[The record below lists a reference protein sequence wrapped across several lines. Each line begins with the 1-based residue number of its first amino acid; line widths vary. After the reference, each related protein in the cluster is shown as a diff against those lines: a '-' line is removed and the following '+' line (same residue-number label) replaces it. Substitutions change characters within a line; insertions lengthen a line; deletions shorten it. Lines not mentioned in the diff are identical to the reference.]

1 MPTIIED
8 ALAFDFPPDWQVTK
22 YDQQAD
28 DSADELAGFD
38 RRITQSAGVKH
49 VRGMDIVCRL
59 PGNLPS
65 LQLIE
70 VKDDRLRAA
79 DVLPAPCRW
88 PAGDCQQRL
97 SNSTLRH
104 TQLYETVLLKTV
116 GALAGLLLAERLG
129 ENTLRATACL
139 TQNPA
144 IEVILFLAERP
155 VEAEPTSVRAKL
167 RRSAGLDRTEV
178 LHQKL
183 TAKLHQWGLP
193 FKLYNLTNRPPAL
206 WQVRDLNE

>member
-28 DSADELAGFD
+28 DNADELAGFD
-38 RRITQSAGVKH
+38 RRIMQSEGVKQ

-59 PGNLPS
+59 PGNRPS

-79 DVLPAPCRW
+79 DVPPAPCCW
-88 PAGDCQQRL
+88 PVGNCQRRL
-97 SNSTLRH
+97 SNSVPRH

-144 IEVILFLAERP
+144 IEVVLFLAEQP
-155 VEAEPTSVRAKL
+155 IEAAPTSVRAKL
-167 RRSAGLDRTEV
+167 RRSAGLDRTEI

-193 FKLYNLTNRPPAL
+193 LKLYNLTNRSPTP
-206 WQVRDLNE
+206 WQVRDLTE